1 MGGVISTQAI
11 NGARI
16 LVTGITSD
24 VARPVAEALAKENE
38 VFGAARFRDAGA
50 RDALHTAGIKTARLD
65 LVKGDLDDLPADI
78 DYVLHFAVV
87 KSDKWGV
94 ALDGN
99 VGGAA
104 LLMERYAGARAFLH
118 VSSTA
123 VYQPDGHRAFDEEA
137 PLGDS
142 HRNYFLP
149 TYSITKIGAEGVARH
164 GARRWDLPTT
174 IARLNVPYGDFG
186 GWPAF
191 HLAQMADGQ
200 GVGVHPD
207 APSEFHPIHSD
218 DMVAMVPRLLE
229 VASVPATIVN
239 WGGDERTSIEEWC
252 AFMGELTGLEPN
264 LVATTQSLA
273 SVALDLTKMHE
284 LVGHTTVSWRDG
296 FRRMVEAQRPD
307 LLKA

>member
-1 MGGVISTQAI
+1 MRG
-11 NGARI
+11 
-16 LVTGITSD
+16 
-24 VARPVAEALAKENE
+24 E
-38 VFGAARFRDAGA
+38 
-50 RDALHTAGIKTARLD
+50 
-65 LVKGDLDDLPADI
+65 LDDLPTDI

-87 KSDKWGV
+87 KSDKWGP

-99 VGGAA
+99 VGGVA
-104 LLMERYAGARAFLH
+104 LLMEHYAGARAFLH

-123 VYQPDGHRAFDEEA
+123 VYQPDGHHPFDEDA

-164 GARRWDLPTT
+164 GARRWQLPTT
-174 IARLNVPYGDFG
+174 IARLNVPYGDYG

-191 HLAQMADGQ
+191 HLALMADGQ
-200 GVGVHPD
+200 DVGVHPD

-218 DMVAMVPRLLE
+218 DIVATVPRLLE
-229 VASVPATIVN
+229 IASVPATIVN
-239 WGGDERTSIEEWC
+239 WGGDERVSVEEWC
-252 AFMGELTGLEPN
+252 AYMGELTGLEPR

-284 LVGHTTVSWRDG
+284 LVGHTTVPWREG
-296 FRRMVEAQRPD
+296 FRRMVAAHRPD
-307 LLKA
+307 LLET